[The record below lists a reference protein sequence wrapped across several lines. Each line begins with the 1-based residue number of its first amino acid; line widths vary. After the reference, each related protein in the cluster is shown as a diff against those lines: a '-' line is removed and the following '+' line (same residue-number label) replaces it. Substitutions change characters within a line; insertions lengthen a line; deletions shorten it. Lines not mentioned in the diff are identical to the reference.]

1 MKRQTCSSSGQSLAA
16 RSASYALSAVLGA
29 QGTESVLVLA
39 DEGAYA
45 VGQLFFDAACQLSQ
59 NVAFVTF
66 PPLSAEYPEP
76 PKPVAGALGCCDV
89 YVAITSK
96 SSKSITHTVARRKA
110 SAAGARGLTLPGITE
125 ELLARPAIRADYNA
139 IAKAT
144 EALARRLNGV
154 RQLRLLSDAG
164 TDIVFDVHGGVWF
177 PERGLCRERGQ
188 FSNLPGGEVSIVPV
202 EAEGTLVI
210 DASFSGLGKLHSP
223 LILKVEGQHVV
234 AIEGEQSEELRATL
248 SAFGPCAFN
257 VAEIGI
263 GMNPEARV
271 CGHVLEDEKVLGTV
285 HVGLGDNANMGG
297 KTLGKI
303 VSCGIHVDGVI
314 AAHPQLF
321 ADGELVIPER
331 FFDITKG
338 GLHE

>member
-1 MKRQTCSSSGQSLAA
+1 
-16 RSASYALSAVLGA
+16 
-29 QGTESVLVLA
+29 
-39 DEGAYA
+39 
-45 VGQLFFDAACQLSQ
+45 
-59 NVAFVTF
+59 
-66 PPLSAEYPEP
+66 
-76 PKPVAGALGCCDV
+76 
-89 YVAITSK
+89 
-96 SSKSITHTVARRKA
+96 
-110 SAAGARGLTLPGITE
+110 
-125 ELLARPAIRADYNA
+125 
-139 IAKAT
+139 
-144 EALARRLNGV
+144 
-154 RQLRLLSDAG
+154 
-164 TDIVFDVHGGVWF
+164 
-177 PERGLCRERGQ
+177 LCRERGQ
-188 FSNLPGGEVSIVPV
+188 FSNLPGGEVVSIVPV

-223 LILKVEGQHVV
+223 LILKVEGRHVV

>member
-154 RQLRLLSDAG
+154 RQL
-164 TDIVFDVHGGVWF
+164 
-177 PERGLCRERGQ
+177 ERGLCRERGQ

-223 LILKVEGQHVV
+223 LILKVEGRHVV